1 MLGGKAACNCCL
13 GPATPCN
20 CLSNQPSASSRDGCP
35 AGTRP
40 QKGQASPLKPF
51 DGFVKPAS
59 RSAAPE
65 CARSKAQRRQL
76 LVEPLVD
83 GHDARAPIAE
93 REPGNRSGID
103 VEAEHV
109 VERQIEIAGDESAND
124 VAMADAG

>member
-1 MLGGKAACNCCL
+1 MLGGKAACSRCL

-51 DGFVKPAS
+51 DGFVKPAW
-59 RSAAPE
+59 RSVGPE
-65 CARSKAQRRQL
+65 SDRSKAQRGRL

-83 GHDARAPIAE
+83 RHDADPPIAE
-93 REPGNRSGID
+93 REPGNRPRSD

-109 VERQIEIAGDESAND
+109 VERQIE
-124 VAMADAG
+124 

>member
-1 MLGGKAACNCCL
+1 MLGGKAACNRCL

-59 RSAAPE
+59 RSAALE
-65 CARSKAQRRQL
+65 CARSTAHRRSL
-76 LVEPLVD
+76 LGDAVVD
-83 GHDARAPIAE
+83 GHDARPPIAE
-93 REPGNRSGID
+93 REPGNRGGVD
-103 VEAEHV
+103 VETQHV
-109 VERQIEIAGDESAND
+109 VERQIE
-124 VAMADAG
+124 